1 MASIISWM
9 SANATHPDAKAVVA
23 TYALGIDKV
32 SCLDCADGFPAVI
45 CDFAASQDKIGWGDF
60 GILQTILHS
69 GVAPLALCTLSVPG
83 QMGYGLHHTTTP
95 GDAGTMD
102 LSVSPRA

>member
-1 MASIISWM
+1 M
-9 SANATHPDAKAVVA
+9 SANATHPDVKAGDA
-23 TYALGIDKV
+23 AYALGRDKV

-45 CDFAASQDKIGWGDF
+45 RDFAASQDKIGWGDF

-95 GDAGTMD
+95 GDARAMD